1 MNIGNL
7 SIEEIKDMRKSG
19 KGWKTIA
26 SFCGVSWSY
35 FWKMKKQYGFDDGK
49 RLFDHGK
56 ENPSPLTSKVLK
68 KVNALGFETIADYI
82 RSRKLSGAIREEMK
96 AETGM
101 TDYIIEVHT
110 PYDMRYFWHPKRNEK
125 NQITLGKAWLKMAN
139 NNADEL
145 AKRLESKNKK
155 GIGMF
160 YTPKGLLPEPLNIST
175 GTGNFL
181 RSAADDLPKGLMSNP
196 PYNTACNR
204 PASAVGTDSAS
215 DESAGG

>member
-1 MNIGNL
+1 MNIGSL
-7 SIEEIKDMRKSG
+7 SIEEIKAMRKSG

-26 SFCGVSWSY
+26 SFCGVSWSC
-35 FWKMKKQYGFDDGK
+35 FLKMKKQYGFDDGK

-110 PYDMRYFWHPKRNEK
+110 PYDMKYFWHQKRNEK
-125 NQITLGKAWLKMAN
+125 NLITLAKVWLKMAN

-145 AKRLESKNKK
+145 AKRLESKHKK
-155 GIGMF
+155 GSGA
-160 YTPKGLLPEPLNIST
+160 YYPKGLLPEPLEVST

-181 RSAADDLPKGLMSNP
+181 KSAVDGLNKDEFQNP
-196 PYNTACNR
+196 PYNTAR
-204 PASAVGTDSAS
+204 TRQKLA
-215 DESAGG
+215 AGK